1 MRLTAAAFAALL
13 AAAAPE
19 CAAAPF
25 VVPLG
30 PDRLVLDSPPGFTD
44 SLSLGSPR
52 LQELAE
58 SLTSASNRVLLF
70 ALSDAD
76 LRRFMAGDPPE
87 FRRYMIVALATRLE
101 RTRLGAREFDVLLQE
116 TQRDLGALPPSGAP
130 LAYLDKRPR
139 GRPQLLAE
147 LRRETF
153 VLSVLRGTRLPSP
166 KQDEEDAKPRYLF
179 STLTLALVRGK
190 PLTLQ
195 VFTDYD
201 APADAEWLRRVTRAW
216 VDELQHLNRAP

>member
-1 MRLTAAAFAALL
+1 LRLAAAFAALL
-13 AAAAPE
+13 AAAALD

-58 SLTSASNRVLLF
+58 SLTSASNRILLF

-76 LRRFMAGDPPE
+76 LRRFMGGDPPE
-87 FRRYMIVALATRLE
+87 LRRYMIVALPARLG
-101 RTRLGAREFDVLLQE
+101 RARLGAREFDALLQE
-116 TQRDLGALPPSGAP
+116 TRRDMGGLPPPGAP
-130 LAYLDKRPR
+130 LPYLDKRPR

-147 LRRETF
+147 LRREPF
-153 VLSVLRGTRLPSP
+153 VLSLLRGTRLPSP
-166 KQDEEDAKPRYLF
+166 KEDEEDAKPRYLF
-179 STLTLALVRGK
+179 STTTLALVRGK

-195 VFTDYD
+195 VFTSYD
-201 APADAEWLRRVTRAW
+201 GAADDEWLRRVTRTW
-216 VDELQHLNRAP
+216 VDELQQLNRAP